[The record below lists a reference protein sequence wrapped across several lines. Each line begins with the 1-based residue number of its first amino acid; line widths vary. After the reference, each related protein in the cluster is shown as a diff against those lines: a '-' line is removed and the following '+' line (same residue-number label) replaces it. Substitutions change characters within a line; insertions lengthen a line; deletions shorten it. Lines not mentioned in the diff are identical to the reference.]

1 MQRKFSFLPTVVL
14 AIIAIR
20 MLFPDWWGHLNT
32 KVIDGYGDGY
42 KAYHAILYHAKYDS
56 TYSWYEGMNY
66 PYGDHVV
73 PGASQP
79 ILSNGLRLLAE
90 LGLPLMDQGW
100 AIVHLSMLLGIVLAA
115 LFTFLLLRRL
125 GINGWLATLA
135 ALLTT
140 FLAPQLARIVG
151 HYGLAHV
158 EVLPATLYF
167 LYRWE
172 EAPGWKRTLPV
183 ALCVWFFS
191 QIHFYYFAILAF
203 LIGGYLL
210 ARYLLTADWKRWW
223 YYGWTLFLMFGLP
236 ALYFTLW
243 FKLSD
248 PIADRNDHPWGF
260 FAYNSSPSGIFT
272 SHTMPFWEA
281 VRERQVYFYPDF
293 EGQAYI
299 GLVFGL
305 FLLFIVGRWLFNSFR
320 FVRQKAG
327 LKAMAHPI
335 LPVGGGSQR
344 LFLQSLLFS
353 ATGIAIFS
361 FGFPLTLVGG
371 EAWLEHLGPIRQF
384 RSIGRFAWIFYYAV
398 HLCFW
403 VELGSWLQRRLQS
416 NAWKKALAPIFLAFL
431 ASAFTLYEIQNY
443 WRAKDF
449 RLDEVDG
456 FNSPTLADRTA
467 LDFDRYQ
474 AIIPLPYYNIG
485 TDNFWLVQSGFIGQ
499 RVQTLSWQTGLSTT
513 AAMLTR
519 TSFSQTLKQ
528 LQLITEPYRMP
539 TLLQDLPN
547 QKPFLLA
554 YDAERYHLFG
564 DRSNHL
570 TQAAVLR
577 YQDPP
582 FYLFELPLSSWQD
595 RIALAYQASDSLWQS
610 KVTEADSAAHQQVV
624 YVSFDDTTTPLWAAA
639 DSISFWSPVPHY
651 TSSRAGNNV
660 TFTHSQ
666 SEDKERGL
674 VQGIVAN
681 GYLGRAFQ
689 GDLGLENTAVEIKN
703 GLALRPGDYLLSFW
717 MDIGHA
723 RYPTTNFELQT
734 LLGADQAGPTFG
746 SSVREWVKVMDT
758 NGWVMVEFPIKIS
771 ETTTGIRLN
780 LSRPLLNGRIFQVD
794 DVLLRPKEVEVMAK
808 LGQDTLY
815 HNNRY
820 RLFIQD

>member
-1 MQRKFSFLPTVVL
+1 MQRKFSFLPTVLL
-14 AIIAIR
+14 AIVAIR
-20 MLFPDWWGHLNT
+20 FLFPDWWGHTNT
-32 KVIDGYGDGY
+32 KVINGYGDGY

-79 ILSNGLRLLAE
+79 ILSNSLRLLADS
-90 LGLPLMDQGW
+90 GMPLADQGW
-100 AIVHLSMLLGIVLAA
+100 AIVHFSMLLGIVVAA
-115 LFTFLLLRRL
+115 LFSFLLLRRL
-125 GINGWLATLA
+125 GVSWWLATLA

-151 HYGLAHV
+151 HYGLAHL

-167 LYRWE
+167 IYRWE

-183 ALCVWFFS
+183 ALCVWIFS

-210 ARYLLTADWKRWW
+210 ARYLLTADWRRWW

-260 FAYNSSPSGIFT
+260 FAYNSHPSGIFT
-272 SHTMPFWEA
+272 SHTQPFWQGI
-281 VRERQVYFYPDF
+281 RERLAYFYPDF
-293 EGQAYI
+293 EGHAYI
-299 GLVFGL
+299 GLVFSL
-305 FLLFIVGRWLFNSFR
+305 FLLFILLRWMFR
-320 FVRQKAG
+320 FFLASREKAVAI
-327 LKAMAHPI
+327 AMQPLLLGVANH
-335 LPVGGGSQR
+335 QQ

-353 ATGIAIFS
+353 AAGIAIFS
-361 FGFPLTLVGG
+361 FGFPLTVVGG
-371 EAWLEHLGPIRQF
+371 EAWLEYLGPIRQF

-403 VELGSWLQRRLQS
+403 VELGSWLQRRWQS
-416 NAWKKALAPIFLAFL
+416 NDWKKSLAPIFLTFF
-431 ASAFTLYEIQNY
+431 ASAFTLYEIHHY
-443 WRAKDF
+443 WQAKDF
-449 RLDEVDG
+449 RLDVVDG
-456 FNSPTLADRTA
+456 FNSPTLAERA
-467 LDFDRYQ
+467 NLDFDRYQ
-474 AIIPLPYYNIG
+474 AIIPLPYYSIG
-485 TDNFWLVQSGFIGQ
+485 SDNFWLDQSGFIGQ

-513 AAMLTR
+513 GAMLTR

-539 TLLQDLPN
+539 TLFQDLPN

-564 DRSNHL
+564 DRANHL
-570 TQAAVLR
+570 TQGAILR

-582 FYLFELPLSSWQD
+582 FYLFELPLSSWKD
-595 RIALAYQASDSLWQS
+595 RIQRAYQTSDSLWQS
-610 KVTEADSAAHQQVV
+610 KTLEAESTSPPPVV
-624 YVSFDDTTTPLWAAA
+624 YVSFDISTPSRWAAS
-639 DSISFWSPVPHY
+639 DTLPFWDPVANY
-651 TSSRAGNNV
+651 TAFQAEGGF

-666 SEDKERGL
+666 SEDKRDGL
-674 VQGIVAN
+674 VQGIVEA
-681 GYLGRAFQ
+681 GYHGRAFQ
-689 GDLGLENTAVEIKN
+689 GDLGLENTVVEIKG
-703 GLALRPGDYLLSFW
+703 GLVLPPGDYLLSFW
-717 MDIGHA
+717 MDIGHQ
-723 RYPTTNFELQT
+723 RYPPTNFELQT

-758 NGWVMVEFPIKIS
+758 NGWAMVEFPIKLS
-771 ETTTGIRLN
+771 ETTSGIRLN
-780 LSRPLLNGRIFQVD
+780 LSRPLLKGRIFQVD
-794 DVLLRPKEVEVMAK
+794 DVLLRPDGVEVMAR
-808 LGQDTLY
+808 LAADTLY

-820 RLFIQD
+820 RVLLQD